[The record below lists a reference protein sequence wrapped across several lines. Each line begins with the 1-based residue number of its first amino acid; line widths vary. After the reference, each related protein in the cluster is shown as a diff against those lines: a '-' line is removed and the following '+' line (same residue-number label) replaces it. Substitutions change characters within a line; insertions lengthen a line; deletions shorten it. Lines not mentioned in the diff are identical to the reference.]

1 MSCRIYFLCNYGP
14 LNFIVIMRSERV
26 VLCVVMLLALVS
38 TTTIDRVVTTAG
50 PRKASVSSPIRL
62 IYINGITDYYGAD
75 LVPTALGVP
84 GFTAGNVYNYVA
96 HTFWTYPNTPLSASG
111 IWSDLYTHMK
121 GTIAS
126 EVPS

>member
-1 MSCRIYFLCNYGP
+1 MKP
-14 LNFIVIMRSERV
+14 LKVILIAC
-26 VLCVVMLLALVS
+26 VLVALVS
-38 TTTIDRVVTTAG
+38 AASLTRIVRPVDK
-50 PRKASVSSPIRL
+50 RKASNSATIRF

-111 IWSDLYTHMK
+111 IWSD
-121 GTIAS
+121 IATRRAS
-126 EVPS
+126 SPMEPPLLKSRLLSRRTSPMQV